1 MGEMKKVR
9 HRFSSATHTQRR
21 VADDGAL
28 RRPGAAA
35 ARARQRKKKTRVG
48 WCWAKRLW

>member
-1 MGEMKKVR
+1 MGEMKKVWR
-9 HRFSSATHTQRR
+9 RFSSATHTQRR
-21 VADDGAL
+21 AADDGAL
-28 RRPGAAA
+28 RRPGAA